1 MKLPVKTVLARELG
15 ISRGSLYYRPKKPD
29 KDWKIKCLIE
39 EALRDNPSY
48 GHKRLAWHLG
58 MNKKKVLRVM
68 KIFGIKPYRR
78 HVKKWKKTKNISAV
92 YPNLLLTNQ
101 PEYENHIWVSD
112 FTYLLR
118 HKKKTV
124 YVATVLDLWSK
135 QIVGL
140 SVLTNHS
147 AQLTTNALL
156 SALMANP
163 RPEIFHSDNGREYD
177 AKDFKTVLENISIKI
192 SRSKKGCPWENG
204 YQESFYDKFKL
215 DLGDPNRFETLGEL
229 VSAIYETIHYY
240 NHTRIHTALKMS
252 PRQFAIKSKFATINL
267 SRMSV

>member
-1 MKLPVKTVLARELG
+1 MLARELG

-29 KDWKIKCLIE
+29 KDWEAKCKIE
-39 EALRDNPSY
+39 EALRNNPSY

-58 MNKKKVLRVM
+58 MNKKKVRRVM

-78 HVKKWKKTKNISAV
+78 HAKKWKKTKNISAV
-92 YPNLLLTNQ
+92 YPNLLLTNH
-101 PEYENHIWVSD
+101 PEYENHIWTSD

-135 QIVGL
+135 KIVGL
-140 SVLTNHS
+140 SVFTNHS
-147 AQLTTNALL
+147 AQLTINALL
-156 SALMANP
+156 SALMANS
-163 RPEIFHSDNGREYD
+163 RPAIFHSDNGREYE
-177 AKDFKTVLENISIKI
+177 AKDFKTVLENVGIKI

-204 YQESFYDKFKL
+204 YQESFYDKFKI

-240 NHTRIHTALKMS
+240 NHLGFTPL
-252 PRQFAIKSKFATINL
+252 
-267 SRMSV
+267 

>member
-1 MKLPVKTVLARELG
+1 
-15 ISRGSLYYRPKKPD
+15 
-29 KDWKIKCLIE
+29 
-39 EALRDNPSY
+39 
-48 GHKRLAWHLG
+48 
-58 MNKKKVLRVM
+58 M

-78 HVKKWKKTKNISAV
+78 HAKKWKKTKNISTV

-101 PEYENHIWVSD
+101 PRHENYIWVAD
-112 FTYLLR
+112 FTYLS

-135 QIVGL
+135 KIVGL

-147 AQLTTNALL
+147 VQLTINALL
-156 SALMANP
+156 SAFMGNP
-163 RPEIFHSDNGREYD
+163 RPEIFHSDNGKEYD
-177 AKDFKTVLENISIKI
+177 AKDFKTVLENVGIRL

-215 DLGDPNRFETLGEL
+215 ELGDPNRFETLGEL

-240 NHTRIHTALKMS
+240 NHDRIHTALKMS
-252 PRQFAIKSKFATINL
+252 PNQFAIKSKFATINL